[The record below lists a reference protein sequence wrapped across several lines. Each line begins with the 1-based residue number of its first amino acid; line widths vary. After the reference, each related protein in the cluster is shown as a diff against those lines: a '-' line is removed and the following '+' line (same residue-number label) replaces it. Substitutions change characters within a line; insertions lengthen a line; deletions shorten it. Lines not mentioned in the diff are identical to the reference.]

1 MQSFLELFYNMKK
14 HTFTTLAI
22 ISGLM
27 SFSSCLS
34 QQKDATYGLI
44 IFLSALACRS
54 ANKRRNL
61 EVVSTKTRI
70 FFEFLIMSF
79 VLALTLLPNN
89 LKYLI
94 ATDPVPNF
102 LIPFL
107 SVVFYIIDFVK
118 AYFAVKNGIAVA
130 R

>member
-1 MQSFLELFYNMKK
+1 MKK

-22 ISGLM
+22 IIGLLLFCSGL
-27 SFSSCLS
+27 SH
-34 QQKDATYGLI
+34 QKPGIDGLI

-94 ATDPVPNF
+94 ATYPFQNF
-102 LIPFL
+102 LIPLF

-118 AYFAVKNGIAVA
+118 AYFAINNGKAVA